1 MPQRKRNPKPAPQT
15 TFEAVIVGA
24 GFAGL
29 YMLHRMRKLGLSARV
44 YEASTGVGGTWYWNR
59 YPGCRC
65 DVESLEY
72 SYQFSEELEQ
82 DWVWTERYA
91 GQPEILKYL
100 NHVADRFDLRKDIQ
114 FNSRV
119 AAATFDEDHNR
130 WAIDLGAETVSAR
143 FCIMAT
149 GCLSS
154 TNTPDFKGIDSF
166 KGEAYHTGSWPHEG
180 VDFTGKRVG
189 IIGTGSSGIQATPV
203 IAAQAAHLTV
213 FQRTPNFSV
222 PAHNKPMDP
231 AYESE
236 IKADYRGFRKKLK
249 DLPIACMRPPGEK
262 SALEATPEERQSE
275 YEASWQR
282 GGLSFLG
289 AYSDLITN
297 KESNETAAE
306 FVRAKI
312 RAIVKDPAVAELLSP
327 DHVIGCKRPC
337 SDSGYFETFN
347 RSNVTLVDV
356 NKAPIE
362 AIIATGVATT
372 DANYELDCIV
382 FATGFDAMTGTLN
395 RIDIRGKGGIKLK
408 DKWAAGPTTYLGL
421 TTVGFPNLFTMTGP
435 GSPSV
440 LANMV
445 TGVEHHAEWIASCIS
460 YIREHG
466 FERIEATAQAEDAW
480 VAHVNA
486 VADTTLYPTCN
497 SWYMGANIPDK
508 PRVFLPYIGG
518 FPTYLK
524 KCAEIVQ
531 NGYEGFSLN

>member
-1 MPQRKRNPKPAPQT
+1 MAKTERESGTQ
-15 TFEAVIVGA
+15 FDAVIVGA

-29 YMLHRMRKLGLSARV
+29 YMLYRMRKLGLTAQV
-44 YEASTGVGGTWYWNR
+44 YEAGDGVGGTWYWNR

-82 DWVWTERYA
+82 EWEWTERYA
-91 GQPEILKYL
+91 GQPEILAYL
-100 NHVADRFDLRKDIQ
+100 NHVADRFDLLKDIR

-119 AAATFDEDHNR
+119 NAATFDEQSNR
-130 WAIDLGAETVSAR
+130 WTIDIDEKTVSAK

-154 TNTPDFKGIDSF
+154 TNTPDFKGIESF
-166 KGEAYHTGSWPHEG
+166 KGATYHTGSWPHKG
-180 VDFTGKRVG
+180 VDLTGKRVG

-203 IAAQAAHLTV
+203 IAEQAAHLTV

-231 AYESE
+231 AYQAQ
-236 IKADYRGFRKKLK
+236 IKAEYRDFRKRLK

-262 SALEATPEERQSE
+262 SALEDTPEERQRE
-275 YEASWQR
+275 YEAYWQR

-297 KESNETAAE
+297 QQSNETAAK

-312 RAIVKDPAVAELLSP
+312 HAIVKDPAVAEMLSP

-356 NKAPIE
+356 KKAPIE
-362 AIIATGVATT
+362 AITATGVATT
-372 DANYELDCIV
+372 DASYELDCIV
-382 FATGFDAMTGTLN
+382 LATGFDAMTGTLN
-395 RIDIRGKGGIKLK
+395 RIDIRGKGGIKLR

-421 TTVGFPNLFTMTGP
+421 STVGFPNLFTITGP

-445 TGVEHHAEWIASCIS
+445 TGVEHHAEWISSCID
-460 YIREHG
+460 YIRDHG
-466 FERIEATAQAEDAW
+466 FQRIEATPEAEDAW
-480 VAHVNA
+480 VEHVNE

-524 KCAEIVQ
+524 KCEEIVA

>member
-1 MPQRKRNPKPAPQT
+1 MPDRKRNPYPLPET
-15 TFEAVIVGA
+15 TFDAVIVGA

-44 YEASTGVGGTWYWNR
+44 YEAGTGVGGTWYWNR

-82 DWVWTERYA
+82 DWEWTERYA
-91 GQPEILKYL
+91 SQPEILKYL

-114 FNSRV
+114 VNSRV
-119 AAATFDEDHNR
+119 AAATFDEDGNR
-130 WAIDLGAETVSAR
+130 WAIDLGKEMVSAR

-166 KGEAYHTGSWPHEG
+166 KGEAYHTGRWPHEG

-203 IAAQAAHLTV
+203 IAEQAAHLTV

-236 IKADYRGFRKKLK
+236 IKSDYRGFRKKLK

-262 SALEATPEERQSE
+262 SALEATPQERQRE
-275 YEASWQR
+275 YETSWQR

-297 KESNETAAE
+297 RESNETAAE

-312 RAIVKDPAVAELLSP
+312 RAIVKNPAVAEMLSP

-356 NKAPIE
+356 KKAPIE
-362 AIIATGVATT
+362 AITATGVQTT
-372 DANYELDCIV
+372 DANYEFDCIV

-524 KCAEIVQ
+524 KCEEIVA

>member
-1 MPQRKRNPKPAPQT
+1 MSQTRSDSKRAGQPA
-15 TFEAVIVGA
+15 FDAVIVGA

-29 YMLHRMRKLGLSARV
+29 YMLYRMRALGLTARV
-44 YEASTGVGGTWYWNR
+44 YEAGDGVGGTWFWNR

-82 DWVWTERYA
+82 DWEWTERYA
-91 GQPEILKYL
+91 GQPEILAYL
-100 NHVADRFDLRKDIQ
+100 NHVADRFDLRKDIK

-119 AAATFDEDHNR
+119 TAATFDQDDNR
-130 WAIDLGAETVSAR
+130 WIVETDGETVSAG

-166 KGEAYHTGSWPHEG
+166 KGETYHTGDWPHEG
-180 VDFTGKRVG
+180 VDLTGKRVG
-189 IIGTGSSGIQATPV
+189 LIGTGSSGIQATPV
-203 IAAQAAHLTV
+203 IAEQAAHLTV

-231 AYESE
+231 AYQSE
-236 IKADYRGFRKKLK
+236 IKADYRNFRKKLK

-262 SALEATPEERQSE
+262 SALEATPDERQLE
-275 YEASWQR
+275 YETYWQR

-297 KESNETAAE
+297 QGSNETAAE

-312 RAIVKDPAVAELLSP
+312 RAIVDDPAVAEMLSP

-347 RSNVTLVDV
+347 RPNVTLVDV
-356 NKAPIE
+356 QAAPIE
-362 AIIATGVATT
+362 SITPGGVATT
-372 DANYELDCIV
+372 DANYELDCII
-382 FATGFDAMTGTLN
+382 FATGFDAMTGSLN
-395 RIDIRGKGGIKLK
+395 RIDIRGRDGIRLK
-408 DKWAAGPTTYLGL
+408 DKWADGPTTYLGL

-445 TGVEHHAEWIASCIS
+445 TGVEHHAEWISECIV

-466 FERIEATAQAEDAW
+466 FERIEPTPEAEDAW
-480 VAHVNA
+480 VAHVNE
-486 VADTTLYPTCN
+486 VADSTLYPTCN

-524 KCAEIVQ
+524 KCEAIVQ
-531 NGYEGFSLN
+531 NGYEGFSMR